1 MKSEIRNW
9 SGVVVLANED
19 QLVHATSVSDIQSII
34 KNTNGVIRVIGSGL
48 SYEPLV
54 RVLPMSQQCRKG
66 TLLILNPS
74 PGLLSQTANTATFS
88 ASTQLA
94 TVFEVLAKM
103 NRMVPCSPG
112 VIGIQ
117 TIAGA
122 ISTGTHGQG
131 LRQSSLA
138 DVVTSMNVVLANAEQ
153 YTVSR
158 GHPWF
163 AAFMN
168 SLGALGVI
176 TSITVKT
183 EPLRVFTCRKSSVA
197 FETFVNEF
205 VEINRVHEFCKAW
218 WFPVTNQ
225 VHVWYADE
233 ATPSEHTAYIAANK
247 QVINLDEF
255 VDSSLNEVVDIMAS
269 KMAAD
274 THDEA
279 KSGRQFET
287 VDRFRNSSAV
297 VGNLTQVYC
306 KGIPVPQINCEIG
319 VPLEN
324 FKKAV
329 ALLAAW
335 SRDHGESLHYPFIFR
350 CNGPS
355 DAWLSPSYKRDTCYI
370 GFLVYLAADGTPKE
384 GSFEMM
390 NTLQSLLASVG
401 GIPHLGKHFVKN
413 LYDFP
418 KYLPKWGEFIALRR
432 KLDPHGKFQNDF
444 IGKLFETEEVKENYS
459 VNKAR

>member
-1 MKSEIRNW
+1 MKNEIRNW
-9 SGVVVLANED
+9 SGVVVLAKDN
-19 QLVHATSVSDIQSII
+19 QLVHADSVSEIQSII
-34 KNTNGVIRVIGSGL
+34 KSTDGIIRVIGSGL

-54 RVLPMSQQCRKG
+54 RVLPSNTMPRKG
-66 TLLILNPS
+66 TLLNLKS
-74 PGLLSQTANTATFS
+74 VKGLLAHTATTATFS

-94 TVFEVLAKM
+94 NVFETLTEM

-138 DVVTSMNVVLANAEQ
+138 DIVTSMDVVLPDA
-153 YTVSR
+153 TRHTISR

-163 AAFMN
+163 AAFLN

-176 TSITVKT
+176 TSVTVET
-183 EPLRVFTCRKSSVA
+183 APLRVFACRKTSIT
-197 FETFVNEF
+197 FDKFVNEF
-205 VEINRVHEFCKAW
+205 VQINLRHEFCKAW

-233 ATPSEHTAYIAANK
+233 ASYSERAAYSAANN
-247 QVINLDEF
+247 QIINLDEN
-255 VDSSLNEVVDIMAS
+255 VDTSLNAVVDIMSS

-274 THDEA
+274 TRDDGH
-279 KSGRQFET
+279 SGRQFET

-297 VGNLTQVYC
+297 VGNMTQVYC
-306 KGIPVPQINCEIG
+306 KGIPVPQINCEVG

-324 FKKAV
+324 FAKAV
-329 ALLAAW
+329 ELLAEW
-335 SRDHGESLHYPFIFR
+335 SRDHGELLHYPFIFR
-350 CNGPS
+350 CTGPS
-355 DAWLSPSYKRDTCYI
+355 EAWLSPSYKRDTCYI

-384 GSFEMM
+384 GSFKMM
-390 NTLQSLLASVG
+390 ETLQSLLASVA
-401 GIPHLGKHFVKN
+401 GIPHFGKHFIKR
-413 LYDFP
+413 LYDFQ
-418 KYLPKWGEFIALRR
+418 KYLPKWAEFDALRR
-432 KLDPHGKFQNDF
+432 SLDPNG
-444 IGKLFETEEVKENYS
+444 
-459 VNKAR
+459 